1 MWGLHFR
8 AEDPESQISYV
19 PCLGPTAGDEQGA
32 HGPDRSTCPRRSP
45 AGDQG
50 LPGRDLGT
58 TWGQDGPEATAVV
71 LRAPLLCVGPP
82 PARGAPGSRGSSASA
97 SSWARSATPP
107 SVPGDPP
114 AAPTVNP
121 PGGRGR
127 GRGAPWAPSRGQ
139 RPGPRARQ
147 RRGTGQPPCA
157 LQTGKQPSPPW
168 DSIQRPSAFWFSN
181 RLSKILLRAKKT
193 RKKTRRRKKRHR
205 KRKPKKRR
213 KEKEKKKKIR

>member
-71 LRAPLLCVGPP
+71 LRAPPP
-82 PARGAPGSRGSSASA
+82 VRGAPACPWGPRESRQLCLSEQLGPKCHPPICPRRPACCPHGESARGQGQGGPVGPQQGSASRA
-97 SSWARSATPP
+97 QSQAEA
-107 SVPGDPP
+107 GDRP
-114 AAPTVNP
+114 APV
-121 PGGRGR
+121 
-127 GRGAPWAPSRGQ
+127 
-139 RPGPRARQ
+139 
-147 RRGTGQPPCA
+147 
-157 LQTGKQPSPPW
+157 
-168 DSIQRPSAFWFSN
+168 RPSDRKTALTSMG
-181 RLSKILLRAKKT
+181 LYSKAIGILVF
-193 RKKTRRRKKRHR
+193 
-205 KRKPKKRR
+205 
-213 KEKEKKKKIR
+213 